1 MGLNLEQTPVA
12 SFPRKER
19 WRGDQ
24 RGQGESERFTF
35 QRRSRGGCRK
45 MLNISIHQEG

>member
-19 WRGDQ
+19 WKGDQ
-24 RGQGESERFTF
+24 RAVRENQNGLVFKGGR
-35 QRRSRGGCRK
+35 GCRK
-45 MLNISIHQEG
+45 MLKTSIHQEG